1 MWKPLIVLG
10 SMAFSALLAVASVVP
25 ATAAPVRETTR
36 ILTWSVVHSP
46 NRGAG
51 ANALN
56 GVSCVSAHGC
66 MAVGQDLGSTGALR
80 TLAESWDGSRWSVV
94 PSPNRGRDDNV
105 LDAVSC
111 VSVVACMASGYFEG
125 GLGGTLAESWDGTRW
140 SVLPSPA
147 PGTTGGDALYGVS
160 CVSADACMAVGAFGN
175 SSGNASTLAE
185 SWDGARWSVVPS
197 PNPVPGGGGF
207 RGVSCVSKDACVA
220 VGFSGSNTGVHT
232 TLAESWNGS
241 HWSVLP
247 SRNPVTGNNLFNGV
261 SCVSADACT
270 AIGVSGSST
279 GVTSTLIESW
289 DGSRWSVVPS
299 PNPGP
304 GFTWLDGVSC
314 AAADACNATGHYF
327 TQTGGNRTLIESWN
341 GTRWSVVPHP
351 QPGTTARELVGV
363 SCVST
368 TTCTAAG
375 FFFGRGAIR
384 TLIETGTAS
393 GVNRN

>member
-1 MWKPLIVLG
+1 MEARMWKPLIVLG

-160 CVSADACMAVGAFGN
+160 CVSADAC
-175 SSGNASTLAE
+175 
-185 SWDGARWSVVPS
+185 
-197 PNPVPGGGGF
+197 
-207 RGVSCVSKDACVA
+207 
-220 VGFSGSNTGVHT
+220 
-232 TLAESWNGS
+232 
-241 HWSVLP
+241 
-247 SRNPVTGNNLFNGV
+247 
-261 SCVSADACT
+261 T

-384 TLIETGTAS
+384 TMIETGTAS